1 MLQLQTQQNQNQQ
14 NQTQRPASWALQILL
29 CFLDYVLVVVVLYVL
44 NMRFCRVLNFSFECL
59 VSIFVMMR
67 YLRLELMADASV
79 ATNLQREILGL
90 PHLQQSAMAVHICR
104 WLHDPYAFKST
115 LQI

>member
-1 MLQLQTQQNQNQQ
+1 MGLSG
-14 NQTQRPASWALQILL
+14 PIISSK
-29 CFLDYVLVVVVLYVL
+29 LVVVPYVL
-44 NMRFCRVLNFSFECL
+44 NVSFCRVVNFSFECL

-90 PHLQQSAMAVHICR
+90 PHLQQMAMAVHIMR
-104 WLHDPYAFKST
+104 WLHDPFSFKST